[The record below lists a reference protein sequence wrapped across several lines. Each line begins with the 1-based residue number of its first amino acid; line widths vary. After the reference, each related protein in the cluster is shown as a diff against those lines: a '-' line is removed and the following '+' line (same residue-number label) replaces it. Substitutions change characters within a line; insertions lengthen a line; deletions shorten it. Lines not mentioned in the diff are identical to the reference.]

1 MRESRAGE
9 FTGVS
14 GATGGPVGRGI
25 EAGTNSRLRAG
36 REGSICTLTLLS
48 PLFGCP
54 RVRAVSSLLIGFGGC
69 WGFSEEGKKHVFAPI
84 RPEK

>member
-1 MRESRAGE
+1 MRESRAGG

-36 REGSICTLTLLS
+36 REESICTLTLFS

-54 RVRAVSSLLIGFGGC
+54 RVRAVSSLFGFGGC
-69 WGFSEEGKKHVFAPI
+69 WRFNEGGEKHVFAPI
-84 RPEK
+84 RSP